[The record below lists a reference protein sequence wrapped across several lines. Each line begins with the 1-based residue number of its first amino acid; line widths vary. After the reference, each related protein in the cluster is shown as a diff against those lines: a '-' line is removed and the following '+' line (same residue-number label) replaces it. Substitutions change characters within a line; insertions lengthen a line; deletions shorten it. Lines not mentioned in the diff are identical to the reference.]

1 MSKIQNMTAEGGY
14 VIDVIPATKEIGMN
28 VVGKF
33 TSQQAEQF
41 HKDYKKQVGSIN
53 PAEFQMNVDCTTMQ
67 VISQDM
73 VSALQY
79 SFELYKQ
86 TGFNKIKFITNGKSI
101 IKMQLNRIA
110 KSVGLPNVEVV

>member
-14 VIDVIPATKEIGMN
+14 VIDVIPTTNEVGMN

-33 TSQQAEQF
+33 TPQQADQF
-41 HKDYKKQVGSIN
+41 HKDYEKQVNSIK
-53 PAEFQMNVDCTTMQ
+53 PSDFQLNVDCTTMK

-73 VSALQY
+73 VPALQH

-86 TGFNKIKFITNGKSI
+86 SGFKKIKFITNGKSI

-110 KSVGLPNVEVV
+110 KSAGLPNFEVM